1 MALNS
6 VEAIIWFGVLV
17 SLQKA
22 YIRIPHVSLKLCIVE
37 DGVMEMFIFVY
48 PAASTR
54 WTPFGCHFV
63 LLSFCLIFASVGTGA
78 LHFIGNSPS
87 FILRHSG
94 LSASI
99 DCTTDDP
106 NATVTLLHSGVERP
120 LRENKIVLN
129 EQVFTVLN
137 LTVSDGGIYKCKAT
151 SQSGS
156 SHTMRNDIF
165 VRVRKEKIPCCPTVS
180 PLRKVLS
187 SGEDANFT
195 CHVVLQENNQGKDL
209 TFKWYKTEGNAFV
222 EVPADETSRFND
234 SSSLLMIRN
243 AKATPEDG
251 ILYKCEMWYK
261 GTTSYFDG
269 PLLKVHGFSNKP
281 ANISKLEPDAVVV
294 NETTFLGVTCKADGY
309 PPPKITWLRNGMQ
322 LPVCVNNCEEEDY
335 QALEDMNK
343 QWAHTE
349 SYLMIKRTK
358 YPRDHGTYT
367 CKAENSVTDTKSVKV
382 SIQTKPV
389 LEKPSTFWLSDH
401 VPCVVN
407 RSSPLPTFHWQFQN
421 FSCLQTDLGCEPS
434 PNKWQDVPATFK
446 VYPPVA
452 MATNKSTLS
461 IPTAFPHSFFR
472 CTVENV
478 VGSDDWS
485 LAYFAS
491 GEGDPI
497 KLKASAAKYDEGQIL
512 KLQCTFLWN
521 VSQIDWYKDNQRV
534 TSANDTRMSIS
545 QRAESNGIWT
555 QLLVER
561 LKANDTGMYSCS
573 TQDARGQKWKESKFI
588 TVRKSYPPTVH
599 SFYNQTVNRTTTVYL
614 KCNITGYPIPKVNWL
629 KDNEPLSDKI
639 KEQNKLKSCQGF
651 VQGFMYRITGP
662 SHVGWLV
669 LCHPSHAQQTGF
681 YTCQAENRAGKSNAT
696 AFLNVLENPVI
707 VSPSEELRKQPVLV
721 KLGDPWNATCK
732 ATGNPVPWV
741 EWRREGSN
749 HSVSPRQHDPKVDV
763 LKIVAVDEGD
773 FGMYFCVAENSVG
786 KANASITLGKVVADP
801 PVSYFRNKTQIL
813 SEGAVIGISVVAGII
828 FLLLL
833 VAIAGIYHQRQE
845 ILKYRSQ
852 FLPEFLEE
860 PQIDPDRSLF
870 EQSGSLPYDPVWE
883 FPEERL
889 ILGEAIGSGAFGQ
902 VIKAEAVGITE
913 FNPRNNRVENVS
925 RLSKMFRLSRG
936 SNKRYVEIV
945 KGMPR
950 TVVAVKTL
958 KDNASKEEYRDLASE
973 LKILIHVGEH
983 KNIVNL
989 LGACTKLKRG
999 DRLLVILEYAPH
1011 GSLRDFLLSKR
1022 HMYEPVW
1029 ASNAADPERE
1039 FNIAH
1044 LVSYSYQICRGM
1056 EFLASRKCIHRDLA
1070 ARNVL
1075 VGEDYVVKISD
1086 FGLAKDV
1093 NKNDLYVKTT
1103 DGFLPVKW
1111 MALESLFL
1119 RKYSEKSDVWSF
1131 GVCLWE
1137 IFTLGDLPY
1146 SEMPIGDLLM
1156 RLSEGYR
1163 MESPQECPAEIYAV
1177 MQDCWREEVD
1187 QRPTFAQLFVR
1198 IGQMM
1203 ERHVSKPGHPAY
1215 IGFTE
1220 GENRNNPSDYYHNQ
1234 VASDSCTPEHED
1246 VGHRRLSSEDI
1257 SPSPTLS
1264 LPSVTNNWELESDES
1279 QRMLEPKGGGSLSE
1293 NESGIEL
1300 EENGHDLCNVVMEM
1314 RPMKPCANGK
1324 ARRKLKSKQTFL

>member
-1 MALNS
+1 
-6 VEAIIWFGVLV
+6 
-17 SLQKA
+17 
-22 YIRIPHVSLKLCIVE
+22 
-37 DGVMEMFIFVY
+37 MEMFIFVY

-78 LHFIGNSPS
+78 LHFIGNSPPS
-87 FILRHSG
+87 IRRYTG
-94 LSASI
+94 LNASI

-106 NATVTLLHSGVERP
+106 NATVTLLHFGEERP

-129 EQVFTVLN
+129 EQVFTVLD
-137 LTVSDGGIYKCKAT
+137 LTVSDFGPYKCKAT

-156 SHTMRNDIF
+156 SHTMRNNIF
-165 VRVRKEKIPCCPTVS
+165 VIVLKEKIPCCPTLFPES
-180 PLRKVLS
+180 KVLL

-195 CHVVLQENNQGKDL
+195 CRVNLQENDQGKYL
-209 TFKWYKTEGNAFV
+209 IFKWYKEEGNTFV

-234 SSSLLMIRN
+234 SSSVLMIRN
-243 AKATPEDG
+243 AKATPEGG
-251 ILYKCEMWYK
+251 ILYKCKMWYK
-261 GTTSYFDG
+261 GRPSYFDG
-269 PLLKVHGFSNKP
+269 PRLHVHRLSNKP
-281 ANISKLEPDAVVV
+281 ANISELKPDSVVV
-294 NETTFLGVTCKADGY
+294 NETTSLGVTCKAHGN

-322 LPVCVNNCEEEDY
+322 LPVCVNNCVNEDY
-335 QALEDMNK
+335 QASEGMNK
-343 QWAHTE
+343 EWAYTK
-349 SYLMIKRTK
+349 SYLRINRTK

-389 LEKPSTFWLSDH
+389 LEKPSTFWPSDH

-407 RSSPLPTFHWQFQN
+407 HSNPLPTFHWQFQD
-421 FSCLQTDLGCEPS
+421 FLCLQTDLGCEPF
-434 PNKWQDVPATFK
+434 PNKWQDVPANFT

-461 IPTAFPHSFFR
+461 IPTAFPLSFFR
-472 CTVENV
+472 CTVKNV
-478 VGSDDWS
+478 MGSDDWS
-485 LAYFAS
+485 LAYFAN

-497 KLKASAAKYDEGQIL
+497 KLMASADKYDVGQTL
-512 KLQCTFLWN
+512 ELHCMFLWN
-521 VSQIDWYKDNQRV
+521 ESQIDWYKDNQRV

-573 TQDARGQKWKESKFI
+573 TQDARGRKWNASKFI
-588 TVRKSYPPTVH
+588 TVR
-599 SFYNQTVNRTTTVYL
+599 
-614 KCNITGYPIPKVNWL
+614 I
-629 KDNEPLSDKI
+629 
-639 KEQNKLKSCQGF
+639 
-651 VQGFMYRITGP
+651 
-662 SHVGWLV
+662 
-669 LCHPSHAQQTGF
+669 
-681 YTCQAENRAGKSNAT
+681 
-696 AFLNVLENPVI
+696 
-707 VSPSEELRKQPVLV
+707 
-721 KLGDPWNATCK
+721 
-732 ATGNPVPWV
+732 
-741 EWRREGSN
+741 
-749 HSVSPRQHDPKVDV
+749 
-763 LKIVAVDEGD
+763 
-773 FGMYFCVAENSVG
+773 
-786 KANASITLGKVVADP
+786 ADP

-813 SEGAVIGISVVAGII
+813 SEDAVIGISVVAGII

-889 ILGEAIGSGAFGQ
+889 ILGEVIGSGAFGQ

-925 RLSKMFRLSRG
+925 RLSKMFR
-936 SNKRYVEIV
+936 SNRRYVELV

-958 KDNASKEEYRDLASE
+958 KDKASKEEYRDLASE
-973 LKILIHVGEH
+973 LKILIHVGQH

-1022 HMYEPVW
+1022 HIYVPVW
-1029 ASNAADPERE
+1029 ASNAADPEQE

-1056 EFLASRKCIHRDLA
+1056 EFLASKKCIHRDLA

-1093 NKNDLYVKTT
+1093 YKNDLYVKTT

-1119 RKYSEKSDVWSF
+1119 KKYSEKSDVWSF

-1146 SEMPIGDLLM
+1146 SEIPIGDLQR

-1203 ERHVSKPGHPAY
+1203 ERRVSKPGHPAY
-1215 IGFTE
+1215 ISFTE
-1220 GENRNNPSDYYHNQ
+1220 EENGNNSSDYYRNQ

-1246 VGHRRLSSEDI
+1246 GGYRRVSSEDI

-1300 EENGHDLCNVVMEM
+1300 EENGHDLCNGVMEM
-1314 RPMKPCANGK
+1314 RPMTPCANGK